1 MEGKKIPGLPDIV
14 GRPGL
19 PSRWPSTQNDAATP
33 STLSDTGGVQLGSV
47 PQTPSVL
54 TEVRHLRSFGP
65 SRTLEASGEPGDEDI
80 DDGELTRSQT
90 WPPVDPST
98 VANSEIDIDDLAQS
112 AGQQGPS
119 RPNTAESPQGQPG
132 WGGKEGIEKEDREG
146 ESQDKTIVSETE
158 YPAEESQKEPVHS
171 EEATTVFTTSEEPIT
186 TFTENA
192 EETIIQSGYRNN
204 QPTESQTQAPI
215 KIPTPEPITTEHQ
228 LVSVVTTNHSPK
240 LLPPF
245 EPLPSIEPLVSH
257 TSTSEFSQRLSYI
270 PQLPEPGEIQQLHTA
285 IPPSP
290 QSQVQAVK
298 ETSPEAGIPTEG
310 IPTPVYTPEF
320 ELDPT
325 PEPELE
331 TGPGQQASTNSSS
344 SAENLNVSIEADPDF
359 QVSVRKVS
367 NESHPRRDSI
377 EISVSRPGP
386 FVLRERRS
394 RANIHTQPSLDSLLS
409 IGSFIEDSRT
419 PSPVISE
426 TRERDSVLFRDE
438 LPEICEE
445 GSPERSKEEAVGS
458 AYQSL
463 FGGSTESTATVAV
476 TASTGA
482 GRDRAV
488 SDPFTVEDIHTVT
501 VQEKEYKISTKP
513 FEKPYSP
520 EKQENSRKEEEQ
532 ALDTPTKPFANKKL
546 PTILEV
552 RKAPT
557 EVHPPTPTRAT
568 GARERK
574 FISTEDLIARLAG
587 QTTGHELRKSRS
599 SGLQRIKIPGE
610 DPMDILKRGERRRT
624 ISPSLRRV
632 GSQIDSPRASG
643 EHVIFNGERY
653 GTPDKGKARDIT
665 HSAEYYEAWGDRD
678 GEPKSPTRP
687 PSIRRRQSLQIV
699 DLENRLQTLAAE
711 NTDLTHDKANVEKSL
726 NEAIARG
733 KSEAKALSLD
743 LEEKKTL
750 LEEKDSQIEE
760 LQRKIEW
767 YRTEVTR
774 LSQTNDSL
782 NQTNTALSTSYKL
795 SYAALKAKYDKKQE
809 AMLKLSDEHLEL
821 QRNFTEMQTGMESII
836 RTELSEK
843 DTELER
849 LRVELERAR
858 EEVRK
863 LQNKLS
869 ARQTNK
875 YVDTKDIAYFN
886 SSCKNIFQSVKI
898 FCKQFSSF
906 STGKK
911 CVHVHRIA
919 DETMRDRVE
928 AVMLD
933 DRGVRRML
941 KEEKRRPEV
950 FMAIVMRMVWEL
962 VFTRY
967 LFGLEAEERRKLLS
981 LEKILTDVGA
991 PAAVHQWRATT
1002 LTLLSQR
1009 PAFPPKRNADI
1020 ESVVATILS
1029 QLSTLLPPPQQY
1041 TQLAHSSLASIITSA
1056 VSLAIDMRTQRAEYV
1071 MLRPPA
1077 PTYDE
1082 NGDVNNTVPFISS
1095 RMANRGSDPATDAEL
1110 EAEGATVKAILFP
1123 MVIRRGDEYGE
1134 RYERESVVLKM
1145 QVLVNRPQLR
1155 SESRAGARPGRESGE
1170 LGGVN
1175 RLTPITDASPRTTPE
1190 KTRKSEVTGLP
1201 KIPESTIRLVSEDEG
1216 NARIERMQRRRA
1228 SRKRSGSG
1236 SGREVSA

>member
-14 GRPGL
+14 GRPEL
-19 PSRWPSTQNDAATP
+19 SRWSSTRNDATTP
-33 STLSDTGGVQLGSV
+33 STLNDTSGAQPGSV

-54 TEVRHLRSFGP
+54 AEVRNLRSFGP

-80 DDGELTRSQT
+80 DDGGLTRSQT

-98 VANSEIDIDDLAQS
+98 AANSEIDIDDLARS
-112 AGQQGPS
+112 TGQQDPS
-119 RPNTAESPQGQPG
+119 RPNTAESSQGQPG
-132 WGGKEGIEKEDREG
+132 WGGKEGIEKEDRGG

-158 YPAEESQKEPVHS
+158 YPAEESQKESVHS
-171 EEATTVFTTSEEPIT
+171 EEAATVFTTSEEPIT

-192 EETIIQSGYRNN
+192 EEAIIQPGYHNN
-204 QPTESQTQAPI
+204 LPTESQTQVPI
-215 KIPTPEPITTEHQ
+215 KNPTPEPITTEHQ
-228 LVSVVTTNHSPK
+228 PESIVTTNHSPK

-257 TSTSEFSQRLSYI
+257 TSTSEFPQRLSYI
-270 PQLPEPGEIQQLHTA
+270 PQLPEPGETKQLHTA

-290 QSQVQAVK
+290 QSQVQEVK
-298 ETSPEAGIPTEG
+298 ETSPEAEIPTEG

-320 ELDPT
+320 ELEPT
-325 PEPELE
+325 LESELE
-331 TGPGQQASTNSSS
+331 AGPGQQTSTNSS

-394 RANIHTQPSLDSLLS
+394 RTNIHTQPSLDSLLS
-409 IGSFIEDSRT
+409 IGSFVEDSRA

-438 LPEICEE
+438 LPEICAE

-463 FGGSTESTATVAV
+463 FGGPSESTATVAV
-476 TASTGA
+476 TPSTSA

-488 SDPFTVEDIHTVT
+488 SDPFTTKDIHTAAP
-501 VQEKEYKISTKP
+501 QEKEYKISTKP
-513 FEKPYSP
+513 LEKPYYS
-520 EKQENSRKEEEQ
+520 EKHENNRKEEEQ
-532 ALDTPTKPFANKKL
+532 ALDTPAKPFANKKL

-557 EVHPPTPTRAT
+557 EVHPPTPTRT
-568 GARERK
+568 TSARERK
-574 FISTEDLIARLAG
+574 FISTEDLIARLTG
-587 QTTGHELRKSRS
+587 QTTSHELRKSRS

-665 HSAEYYEAWGDRD
+665 NSEYYEAWGDRD

-687 PSIRRRQSLQIV
+687 PSIRRRQSMQIV
-699 DLENRLQTLAAE
+699 DLENRLQALATE

-733 KSEAKALSLD
+733 KSEAKALNLD
-743 LEEKKTL
+743 LEEKKAL

-795 SYAALKAKYDKKQE
+795 SYAALKAKYDRKQE

-843 DTELER
+843 DAELER

-911 CVHVHRIA
+911 CVHVHRIT
-919 DETMRDRVE
+919 DETIRDRVE

-950 FMAIVMRMVWEL
+950 FMAVVMRMVWEL

-981 LEKILTDVGA
+981 LEKILTDIGA

-1009 PAFPPKRNADI
+1009 PAFPPKRDADI

-1041 TQLAHSSLASIITSA
+1041 TQLAHSSLTSIITSA

-1170 LGGVN
+1170 LGGLGGVN

-1190 KTRKSEVTGLP
+1190 KTRISEVTGLP

-1216 NARIERMQRRRA
+1216 NAKIERMQRRRT
-1228 SRKRSGSG
+1228 SRRSGSG
-1236 SGREVSA
+1236 SGREASA